1 MFKFLINFLY
11 FSFLLARH
19 KAALE
24 VYNEISRQQ
33 SSIDW
38 EVLHNQGICHLYLKE
53 FTKAKE
59 YLKAAIDNSRHE
71 ISFIHLGRVFALEGN
86 LQSAID
92 TYKQALE
99 YVYKFIFKYNVVL
112 LDKYITN
119 KHALLMETQIF
130 SREYRNYDYSWTII
144 H

>member
-1 MFKFLINFLY
+1 MTYLNSFINLLY
-11 FSFLLARH
+11 CSFLLARH

-33 SSIDW
+33 TSVDW
-38 EVLHNQGICHLYLKE
+38 EVLHNQGICYLYLKE

-99 YVYKFIFKYNVVL
+99 YVHNFIL
-112 LDKYITN
+112 
-119 KHALLMETQIF
+119 
-130 SREYRNYDYSWTII
+130 S
-144 H
+144 